1 MVKIGHRILIDYSH
15 EKIPKKSDHR
25 SSHQILAATACKEED
40 DEVEAER
47 RGGLQLERMQA
58 VRQGSMLDMPPNP
71 LFLLETCS
79 RLG

>member
-1 MVKIGHRILIDYSH
+1 
-15 EKIPKKSDHR
+15 
-25 SSHQILAATACKEED
+25 LAATACKEED